1 MLIAAKV
8 IEPIGPFFRDV
19 NHRFG
24 WERLSKRQREG
35 YNPTHSEK
43 GNTEMKNVKKTLNK
57 AFTLIELVV
66 VMAVIAILAGVSV
79 GVYFGVI
86 NNANQ
91 SAVDQE
97 AAQARDAILLQTAGL
112 GYEDETGAEVAAT
125 GIKLKKAVTSSS
137 DGVELTFSD
146 SVNIT
151 DDWNTHDAADNALEA
166 LYLMSLSDYGAFPTI
181 EEINGND
188 ISFNALTGDS
198 YAPAGTTEG
207 EEPGPFT
214 ITISGFEFQNGN
226 GSEAV
231 IHFGD

>member
-1 MLIAAKV
+1 
-8 IEPIGPFFRDV
+8 
-19 NHRFG
+19 
-24 WERLSKRQREG
+24 
-35 YNPTHSEK
+35 
-43 GNTEMKNVKKTLNK
+43 MKNVKKTLNK

-97 AAQARDAILLQTAGL
+97 AAQARDAILLQATGL
-112 GYEDETGAEVAAT
+112 GYEDDNGNEVAT
-125 GIKLKKAVTSSS
+125 GYLLKKAVMANNQ
-137 DGVELTFSD
+137 GLELTF
-146 SVNIT
+146 VVPVTLT
-151 DDWNTHDAADNALEA
+151 DDWTNHDAADNALEA
-166 LYLMSLSDYGAFPTI
+166 LYLMSLSDDGAFPTK

-207 EEPGPFT
+207 AEPGPFT